1 MPRIDHV
8 VLAVR
13 DLDAAAAHFEALG
26 FTLTPRATHP
36 FGTGN
41 RLAQF
46 AGSFL
51 EVLTVVEPEKITEAD
66 GDRFSFGA
74 FNRDYLATGEGF
86 SMLVLSSTDADTD
99 RARYQAHGL
108 KAYDRFDFERTAIQ
122 PDGTP
127 RTVAFR
133 LAFTSHP
140 DLPACG
146 FFTCQNRFPENFW
159 KPAFQSHANTA
170 RDIAEIALVV
180 DEPVRFEGFLSAY
193 ADAPAIGPADH
204 RVITT
209 DAGTLALMTP
219 ATFAARYGAAPQASN
234 RLLGL
239 TIAVADLSMAPG
251 EAHGGA
257 KVVAMPGFWMRFV
270 ER

>member
-1 MPRIDHV
+1 MPRLDHV

-13 DLDAAAAHFEALG
+13 DLDQAARHYEALG

-41 RLAQF
+41 RLTQF

-51 EVLTVVEPEKITEAD
+51 EVLTVVDPDKITEAD
-66 GDRFSFGA
+66 DTCFSFGA
-74 FNRDYLATGEGF
+74 FNRDFLAAGEGF
-86 SMLVLSSTDADTD
+86 SMLVLSSDDADAD
-99 RARYQAHGL
+99 RARFAAAGL
-108 KAYDRFDFERTAIQ
+108 KTYERFDFERTAVQ

-133 LAFTSHP
+133 LAFTSHD
-140 DLPACG
+140 DLPHCG
-146 FFTCQNRFPENFW
+146 FFTCQNRFPDNFW

-180 DEPVRFEGFLSAY
+180 GAPARVEPFMSAY
-193 ADAPAIGPADH
+193 ANAPATGPADH
-204 RVITT
+204 RVIETM
-209 DAGTLALMTP
+209 AGTIALMTP
-219 ATFAARYGAAPQASN
+219 ATFQSRYGAAPPATN

-239 TIAVADLSMAPG
+239 TISVSELAKAPG
-251 EAHGGA
+251 EQSGNA
-257 KVVAMPGFWMRFV
+257 KVIAMPGFQMRFV
-270 ER
+270 EG

>member
-13 DLDAAAAHFEALG
+13 DLDAAASAYEALG
-26 FTLTPRATHP
+26 FTLTPRANHP

-51 EVLTVVEPEKITEAD
+51 EVLTVVEPEKISEPD
-66 GDRFSFGA
+66 GNRSSFGA
-74 FNRDYLATGEGF
+74 FNRDYLAAGEGF
-86 SMLVLSSTDADTD
+86 SMLVLSSTDADAD
-99 RARYQAHGL
+99 LARYRAHDL

-133 LAFTSHP
+133 LAFTSHD

-146 FFTCQNRFPENFW
+146 FFTCENRFPENFW
-159 KPAFQSHANTA
+159 KPAYQTHANTA

-180 DEPVRFEGFLSAY
+180 DEPARFEAFLSAY
-193 ADAPAIGPADH
+193 AATPATGPADH
-204 RVITT
+204 RVIETT
-209 DAGTLALMTP
+209 AGTLALMTP
-219 ATFAARYGAAPQASN
+219 AVFATRYGAVSQATN
-234 RLLGL
+234 RMLGL
-239 TIAVADLSMAPG
+239 TIAVADLAKAPG
-251 EAHGGA
+251 EAHGDA
-257 KVVAMPGFWMRFV
+257 KIVTMPGFWMRFV
-270 ER
+270 EG

>member
-1 MPRIDHV
+1 MARLDHV

-13 DLDAAAAHFEALG
+13 DLDAAASHYEALG

-51 EVLTVVEPEKITEAD
+51 EVLTVVDPKKITEPD
-66 GDRFSFGA
+66 GTSFSFGA
-74 FNRDYLATGEGF
+74 FNREFLSAGEGF
-86 SMLVLSSTDADTD
+86 SMLVLSSHDADADLT
-99 RARYQAHGL
+99 RYATAGL
-108 KAYDRFDFERTAIQ
+108 KTYERFDFERTAVQ
-122 PDGTP
+122 PDGTR

-133 LAFTSHP
+133 LAFTSHD
-140 DLPACG
+140 DLPNCG
-146 FFTCQNRFPENFW
+146 FFTCENRFPDNFW

-170 RDIAEIALVV
+170 RDIAEVALVV
-180 DEPVRFEGFLSAY
+180 DEPVRVEPFMSTY

-204 RVITT
+204 RLITT
-209 DAGTLALMTP
+209 DAGTIALMTP
-219 ATFAARYGAAPQASN
+219 ATFRSRYGAPVNALN

-239 TIAVADLSMAPG
+239 TIAVADLSKAPG
-251 EAHGGA
+251 ERHGEA
-257 KVVAMPGFWMRFV
+257 KIVTMPGLQMRFV
-270 ER
+270 EG